1 MGHGSS
7 SSELFHLLFTLFLLL
22 PLARLP
28 LRPFPWPRTP
38 SPPLRSVLLLQ
49 VGSSALSVVTIN
61 IVNLVMPYVLNKLS
75 EIERHQTRSYEA
87 ISTTRALLIMYF
99 LNTAITV
106 RREGTEGEAWICT
119 SSRFMNVR
127 L

>member
-1 MGHGSS
+1 MWAVGASHR
-7 SSELFHLLFTLFLLL
+7 ELFYLLFSLFLLL
-22 PLARLP
+22 LLARPP
-28 LRPFPWPRTP
+28 LRPFPWPLF
-38 SPPLRSVLLLQ
+38 SPLRSVLLLQ

>member
-1 MGHGSS
+1 M
-7 SSELFHLLFTLFLLL
+7 
-22 PLARLP
+22 
-28 LRPFPWPRTP
+28 
-38 SPPLRSVLLLQ
+38 
-49 VGSSALSVVTIN
+49 TIN